1 MKGGTMK
8 YEKFTQNPFTYVYNF
23 LCAQTALNIIFGV
36 MIVVLILG
44 MINTKDK
51 LEVITNGT
59 DIALS
64 SNISIVE
71 GSYKMSKDIIDL
83 RVQTN
88 ILEAM
93 QQRIIVNS
101 PELYKQYDQMFSEV
115 EVEVLEG
122 LKREV
127 DKTEKEMEKLD
138 KGLKKLIPE
147 NKGLRLDLDRSGE
160 YAI

>member
-8 YEKFTQNPFTYVYNF
+8 KKFNKNPFVFVYNF
-23 LCAQTALNIIFGV
+23 MCAQTALNVLFGAMIIIIV
-36 MIVVLILG
+36 WSMISMREKVILILQHD
-44 MINTKDK
+44 NSTPSVVTDK
-51 LEVITNGT
+51 I
-59 DIALS
+59 
-64 SNISIVE
+64 
-71 GSYKMSKDIIDL
+71 YKDINAL
-83 RVQTN
+83 KVQAN

-160 YAI
+160 YPI

>member
-1 MKGGTMK
+1 MNYK
-8 YEKFTQNPFTYVYNF
+8 KFSQKPFEFVYNF
-23 LCAQTALNIIFGV
+23 MCAQTALNVIFGV
-36 MIVVLILG
+36 VIVVLILG

-71 GSYKMSKDIIDL
+71 GSHKMSKDIIDL
-83 RVQTN
+83 RVQAN

-93 QQRIIVNS
+93 QQQIIVSS
-101 PELYKQYDQMFSEV
+101 PELYKQYEKMFSAV
-115 EVEVLEG
+115 EEQILTNMGEDLE
-122 LKREV
+122 
-127 DKTEKEMEKLD
+127 DIEKEMEKLD

-160 YAI
+160 YPI

>member
-8 YEKFTQNPFTYVYNF
+8 KKFNKNPFVFVYNF
-23 LCAQTALNIIFGV
+23 MCAQTALNVLFGAMIIILV
-36 MIVVLILG
+36 WSMINMREKVILILQHD
-44 MINTKDK
+44 NSTPSVVTDK
-51 LEVITNGT
+51 V
-59 DIALS
+59 
-64 SNISIVE
+64 
-71 GSYKMSKDIIDL
+71 YKDINAL
-83 RVQTN
+83 KVQAN

-127 DKTEKEMEKLD
+127 DKLEKSMQKLD
-138 KGLKKLIPE
+138 KDLRELTPKRGE
-147 NKGLRLDLDRSGE
+147 LRLDLDGLGE
-160 YAI
+160 YPI

>member
-1 MKGGTMK
+1 M
-8 YEKFTQNPFTYVYNF
+8 
-23 LCAQTALNIIFGV
+23 CAQTALNVLFGAMIIIIV
-36 MIVVLILG
+36 WSMISMREKVILILQHD
-44 MINTKDK
+44 NSTPSVVTDK
-51 LEVITNGT
+51 I
-59 DIALS
+59 
-64 SNISIVE
+64 
-71 GSYKMSKDIIDL
+71 YKDINAL
-83 RVQTN
+83 KVQAN

>member
-1 MKGGTMK
+1 MKK
-8 YEKFTQNPFTYVYNF
+8 KFNKNPFVFVYNF
-23 LCAQTALNIIFGV
+23 MCAQTALNVLFGAMIIIIV
-36 MIVVLILG
+36 WSMISMREKVILILQHD
-44 MINTKDK
+44 NSTPSVVTDK
-51 LEVITNGT
+51 I
-59 DIALS
+59 
-64 SNISIVE
+64 
-71 GSYKMSKDIIDL
+71 YKDINAL
-83 RVQTN
+83 KVQAN

>member
-1 MKGGTMK
+1 MKK
-8 YEKFTQNPFTYVYNF
+8 KFNKNPFVFVYNF
-23 LCAQTALNIIFGV
+23 MCAQTALNVLFGAMIIIIV
-36 MIVVLILG
+36 WSMISMREKVILILQHD
-44 MINTKDK
+44 NSTPSVVTDK
-51 LEVITNGT
+51 I
-59 DIALS
+59 
-64 SNISIVE
+64 
-71 GSYKMSKDIIDL
+71 YKDINAL
-83 RVQTN
+83 KVQAN

-160 YAI
+160 YPI

>member
-8 YEKFTQNPFTYVYNF
+8 KKFNKNPFVFVYNF
-23 LCAQTALNIIFGV
+23 MCAQTALNVLFGAMIIIIV
-36 MIVVLILG
+36 WSMISMREKVILILQHD
-44 MINTKDK
+44 NSTPSVVTDK
-51 LEVITNGT
+51 I
-59 DIALS
+59 
-64 SNISIVE
+64 
-71 GSYKMSKDIIDL
+71 YKDINAL
-83 RVQTN
+83 KVQAN